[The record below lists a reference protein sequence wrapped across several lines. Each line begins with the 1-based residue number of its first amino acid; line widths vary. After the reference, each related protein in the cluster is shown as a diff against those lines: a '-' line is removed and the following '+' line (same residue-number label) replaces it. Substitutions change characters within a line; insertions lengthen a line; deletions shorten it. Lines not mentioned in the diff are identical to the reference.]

1 MIYTVTV
8 NPALDYVLQLPEVK
22 DGETNRSSDTQFLAG
37 GKGINVSQILN
48 QLGVD
53 NTAWGFVG
61 GFTGEE
67 LIRQL
72 NVKKISSDFVR
83 ISDDTRVNVKI
94 HAQEE
99 TEINAAGPDITA
111 QEVAAFKSRLDDL
124 EAGDVVVLSG
134 SLAPSL
140 PTDFYESLLP
150 LIREKGAEFVV
161 DTTGEALLR
170 TLKFNPLVIKPNHH
184 ELADLFD
191 TSFSSTAD
199 MLEAAK
205 KLQKL
210 GAQNVM
216 ISMAGEGAYLVTADH
231 VYHANAATGTAV
243 NSVGAGDSMIAGFVG
258 TWFEK
263 HDAAEGLRVG
273 SACGGATAFTEDIAI
288 KSQIDAV
295 LPQIKIDVVE

>member
-273 SACGGATAFTEDIAI
+273 SACGGATAFTEDIAV
-288 KSQIDAV
+288 KSQIDSV

>member
-22 DGETNRSSDTQFLAG
+22 NGETNRSSDTQFLAG

-72 NVKKISSDFVR
+72 NVKKINSDFVR

-99 TEINAAGPDITA
+99 TEINAAGPDITD
-111 QEVAAFKSRLDDL
+111 QEVAAFESRLDDL
-124 EAGDVVVLSG
+124 EVGDVVVLSG

-231 VYHANAATGTAV
+231 VYHANAATGTVV

>member
-22 DGETNRSSDTQFLAG
+22 EGETNRSSDTQFLAG

-99 TEINAAGPDITA
+99 TEINAAGPDITD

-134 SLAPSL
+134 SLTPSL

>member
-99 TEINAAGPDITA
+99 TEINAAGPGITD

-273 SACGGATAFTEDIAI
+273 SACGGATAFTEDIAV

>member
-205 KLQKL
+205 KLQKM

>member
-8 NPALDYVLQLPEVK
+8 NPALDYVLQLEKVN

-48 QLGVD
+48 QLGVE

-72 NVKKISSDFVR
+72 NVKQINSDFVR
-83 ISDDTRVNVKI
+83 ISDTTRVNVKI
-94 HAQEE
+94 HAQQE
-99 TEINAAGPDITA
+99 TEINAAGPKITD
-111 QEVAAFKSRLDDL
+111 QEVAAFKARLDDL
-124 EAGDVVVLSG
+124 KQGDVVVISG

-150 LIREKGAEFVV
+150 TIREKGAEFVV

-170 TLKFNPLVIKPNHH
+170 TLKFHPLVIKPNHH
-184 ELADLFD
+184 ELADLFR
-191 TSFSSTAD
+191 TEFKSTND
-199 MLEAAK
+199 MLQAAK
-205 KLQKL
+205 KLLDQ

-216 ISMAGEGAYLVTADH
+216 ISMAGEGAYLVTPDH
-231 VYHANAATGTAV
+231 IYHANAAKGVAV

-258 TWFEK
+258 TWFET

-273 SACGGATAFTEDIAI
+273 SACGGATAFTEDIAV
-288 KSQIDAV
+288 KSQIDVV

>member
-22 DGETNRSSDTQFLAG
+22 EGETNRSSDTQFLAG

-99 TEINAAGPDITA
+99 TEINAAGPDITD
-111 QEVAAFKSRLDDL
+111 QEVVAFKSRLDDL

>member
-99 TEINAAGPDITA
+99 TEINAAGPDITD
-111 QEVAAFKSRLDDL
+111 QEVVAFKSRLDDL

>member
-8 NPALDYVLQLPEVK
+8 NPALDYVMQLPEVK

>member
-216 ISMAGEGAYLVTADH
+216 ISMAGEGAYLVTAEH

>member
-99 TEINAAGPDITA
+99 TEINAAGPDITD
-111 QEVAAFKSRLDDL
+111 QEVEAFESRLDDL
-124 EAGDVVVLSG
+124 EVGDVVVLSG

-231 VYHANAATGTAV
+231 VYHANAATGTVV

-295 LPQIKIDVVE
+295 LPQIKVDVVE

>member
-99 TEINAAGPDITA
+99 TEINAAGPDITD

-231 VYHANAATGTAV
+231 VYHANAATGTVV

-273 SACGGATAFTEDIAI
+273 SACGGATAFTEDIAV

>member
-8 NPALDYVLQLPEVK
+8 NPALDYVLQLEKVN

-48 QLGVD
+48 QLGVE

-72 NVKKISSDFVR
+72 NVKQINSDFVR
-83 ISDDTRVNVKI
+83 ISDTTRVNVKI
-94 HAQEE
+94 HAQQE
-99 TEINAAGPDITA
+99 TEINAAGPKITD
-111 QEVAAFKSRLDDL
+111 QEVAAFKARLDDL
-124 EAGDVVVLSG
+124 KPGDVVVISG

-150 LIREKGAEFVV
+150 TIREKGAEFVV

-170 TLKFNPLVIKPNHH
+170 TLKFHPLVIKPNHH
-184 ELADLFD
+184 ELADLFH
-191 TSFSSTAD
+191 TEFKSTND
-199 MLEAAK
+199 MLQAAK
-205 KLQKL
+205 KLLDQ

-216 ISMAGEGAYLVTADH
+216 ISMAGEGAYLVTPDH
-231 VYHANAATGTAV
+231 IYHANAAKGVAV
-243 NSVGAGDSMIAGFVG
+243 NSVGAGDSMIAGCVG
-258 TWFEK
+258 TWFET

-273 SACGGATAFTEDIAI
+273 SACGGATAFTEDIAV
-288 KSQIDAV
+288 KSQIDVV

>member
-99 TEINAAGPDITA
+99 TEINAAGPDITD

-170 TLKFNPLVIKPNHH
+170 TLKFNPLFIKPNHH

-273 SACGGATAFTEDIAI
+273 SACGGATAFTEDIAV

>member
-99 TEINAAGPDITA
+99 TEINAAGPDITD

-231 VYHANAATGTAV
+231 VYHANAATGTVV

-263 HDAAEGLRVG
+263 HDAVEGLRVG
-273 SACGGATAFTEDIAI
+273 SACGGATAFTEDIAV